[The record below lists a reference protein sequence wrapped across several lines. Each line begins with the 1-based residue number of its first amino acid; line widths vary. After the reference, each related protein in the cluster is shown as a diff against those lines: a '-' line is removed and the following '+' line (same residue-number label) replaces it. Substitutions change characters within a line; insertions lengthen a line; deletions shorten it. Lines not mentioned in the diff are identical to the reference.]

1 MLAALT
7 GFITTRA
14 SWPAIFLTA
23 AAAAAGAWVDIRL
36 IAPAFAAAT
45 SGIPVFDLQPG
56 LQPEQIWQQLPRYTA
71 ESIRIYWQ
79 FFWLD
84 MAFPLAAFTTLA
96 LLWAKLL
103 PITSAA
109 ASVRWGV
116 TALVPFLTLLFDW
129 AENLAFMS
137 LVQAYPA
144 EPAWLAALACGL
156 HFGKFVCLAITNA
169 GIVLLALAA
178 LVTRVQRRAR
188 PAVTARQP

>member
-14 SWPAIFLTA
+14 RWPAIFLAA

-45 SGIPVFDLQPG
+45 NGIPVFDLQPG

-84 MAFPLAAFTTLA
+84 MAFPLAAFTALA
-96 LLWAKLL
+96 LLWAQLL
-103 PITSAA
+103 RIASAA
-109 ASVRWGV
+109 ASVRWAS
-116 TALVPFLTLLFDW
+116 TALIPFSTLLFDW

-137 LVQAYPA
+137 LVQIYPA

-156 HFGKFVCLAITNA
+156 HLGKFVCLAISNA

-178 LVTRVQRRAR
+178 LAAVMQRRGR
-188 PAVTARQP
+188 PAVTSRPP